1 MQGWL
6 RKVDELIRNSL
17 SREPTI
23 PLGRNSAS
31 ECLPPVFGPS
41 DWSDGLMAV
50 MADRGAAWYF
60 DRH

>member
-6 RKVDELIRNSL
+6 GKVGKLIRTSL

-31 ECLPPVFGPS
+31 ECLPPMLGAS
-41 DWSDGLMAV
+41 EWSQGLMAS

-60 DRH
+60 DRC